1 MSVGKSQ
8 VPPRAEGNVRK
19 NRKRIRSLD
28 KETHFLRP
36 LKFESAVT
44 QLSTTWLEFR
54 NSKILPSSDME
65 AVESW
70 TLLNTLNMSATL
82 ICMVLKLPQIILLG
96 NAKSTKGVSLRALL
110 LELTGYIV
118 FASYQKHHGF
128 PIATYLEYPILVA
141 QDSILLLLILHLDG
155 NLWQS
160 LIYSLVFVTGWQL
173 LTWQSWIIDLALS
186 FCTFISGSSKFTQ
199 LQCLWASG
207 DAGQV
212 SALSWALST
221 CTCIARIFTT
231 ILSTGDLQVL
241 LRFCVLT
248 TLNGWVFLTV
258 VYYKWHGK
266 KLA

>member
-65 AVESW
+65 AVETW

-110 LELTGYIV
+110 LELTG
-118 FASYQKHHGF
+118 
-128 PIATYLEYPILVA
+128 
-141 QDSILLLLILHLDG
+141 
-155 NLWQS
+155 
-160 LIYSLVFVTGWQL
+160 
-173 LTWQSWIIDLALS
+173 
-186 FCTFISGSSKFTQ
+186 
-199 LQCLWASG
+199 
-207 DAGQV
+207 
-212 SALSWALST
+212 
-221 CTCIARIFTT
+221 
-231 ILSTGDLQVL
+231 
-241 LRFCVLT
+241 
-248 TLNGWVFLTV
+248 
-258 VYYKWHGK
+258 
-266 KLA
+266 